1 MSYNQQIIILM
12 KEKIDKLLKEQR
24 KTKVDL
30 ATLLGITPNGLQLK
44 IANDTF
50 KHTDIQKLEEFF
62 GVEKGYFD
70 KEPKSDVKVQPTM
83 WEVAKEQY
91 EARISEMSQAL
102 SDARYTIQLQRK
114 MLEGKANFL
123 NVSKKPPVKRTYM
136 AGMYVSQRALMR
148 A

>member
-1 MSYNQQIIILM
+1 M

-30 ATLLGITPNGLQLK
+30 SILLGITPNGLQLK

-50 KHTDIQKLEEFF
+50 KHNDIVKLEEFF

-70 KEPKSDVKVQPTM
+70 KEPRAEVKAQPTM

-91 EARISEMSQAL
+91 EARINEMSQAL

-123 NVSKKPPVKRTYM
+123 NLSKKPPVKRAYL
-136 AGMYVSQRALMR
+136 AGMYISKISLMR